1 MYKIKRR
8 KEHLLL
14 WTSLSNLWRWK
25 PKKFVVIHFK
35 NTSERE
41 GGGGGLCPGKEFTK
55 IIFLEGVA
63 NSVRE
68 LWDF

>member
-1 MYKIKRR
+1 M
-8 KEHLLL
+8 
-14 WTSLSNLWRWK
+14 
-25 PKKFVVIHFK
+25 VIHFK
-35 NTSERE
+35 NTSEREE